1 MPSQRRRERN
11 HRLRNPDFGQR
22 PLPTVDNAA
31 GPVRCAAMHEGP
43 AGATPGIDVTAEGA
57 ARPERPRVAITYC
70 TQCNWLLRSAWMAQE
85 LLSTFRDD
93 LGEVAL
99 IPATGGTFRIEIG
112 SSLLWERVRDG
123 GFPDVKALKQR
134 VRDCLDPARDL
145 GHIDRP

>member
-1 MPSQRRRERN
+1 
-11 HRLRNPDFGQR
+11 
-22 PLPTVDNAA
+22 
-31 GPVRCAAMHEGP
+31 MHEGP
-43 AGATPGIDVTAEGA
+43 AGATPGSEVTAEGA
-57 ARPERPRVAITYC
+57 ARSERPRVAITYC

-99 IPATGGTFRIEIG
+99 IPASGGAFRIEIDA
-112 SSLLWERVRDG
+112 SLLWERVRDG

-134 VRDCLDPARDL
+134 VRDYLDPARDL